1 MLIIVEAIAKSIK
14 TVIIKLLKIVLI
26 ALNLEPKFD

>member
-14 TVIIKLLKIVLI
+14 TVIIELLKIVLT